1 MSNFTDTFITTL
13 QNVTNTNVVE
23 SSGGITGGIML
34 VIDKISDVLINTG
47 TNYGFWKFVI
57 ILFALVG
64 FFAVLSSVGGKILDG
79 FKVIFSLFVVL
90 PLIII
95 TGIINKKKRKKRLSE
110 WGEIKQDFKNNSK
123 KIKKRYWVLW
133 ILTRIIL
140 PLVLIGGLI
149 WLQIRSLF

>member
-149 WLQIRSLF
+149 WLQISLF